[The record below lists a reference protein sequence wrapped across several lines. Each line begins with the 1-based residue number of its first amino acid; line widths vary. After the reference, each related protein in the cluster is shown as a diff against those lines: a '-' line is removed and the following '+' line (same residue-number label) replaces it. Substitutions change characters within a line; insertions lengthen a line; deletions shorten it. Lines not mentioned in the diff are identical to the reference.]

1 MTKGTLKTNKST
13 VIHHNNASFVI
24 FELNREQYYQN
35 EKQVEPRIKHVSG
48 GDQRAYRGRN
58 SDPRQTAYQKTPR
71 DKRPRW
77 VVAIYDYDPTTM
89 SPNPDVCD
97 EELPFKEGE
106 HIKV

>member
-1 MTKGTLKTNKST
+1 MKHPSGSG
-13 VIHHNNASFVI
+13 
-24 FELNREQYYQN
+24 EQRRPN
-35 EKQVEPRIKHVSG
+35 ISRNSEPRQAS
-48 GDQRAYRGRN
+48 
-58 SDPRQTAYQKTPR
+58 YQKAPR

-106 HIKV
+106 HIKVCYSAPNSNKIKILIDFHNFLFIDIRRQRSRWFLLG

>member
-1 MTKGTLKTNKST
+1 MD
-13 VIHHNNASFVI
+13 F
-24 FELNREQYYQN
+24 REQYYQN
-35 EKQVEPRIKHVSG
+35 EKQVEPRMKHVSG
-48 GDQRAYRGRN
+48 SGDQRAYRSRG
-58 SDPRQTAYQKTPR
+58 SDPRQTAYQKVPR

-106 HIKV
+106 HIKVGNIPM